1 MFEYLMGGE
10 IFFCVSN
17 WQHFHAFP
25 ATRQM
30 AKWTLHR
37 LWARYQLL
45 VGISALHAN
54 FADVCI
60 IYGLPVRPC
69 DGSTKP
75 LIFLWPSQVALLFPG
90 QGSQYVKMMGTV
102 KDMPAVKEI
111 WDCQLQL
118 PIIQVRNAFVQNHV
132 NVAFL
137 VSIQRHWEFHSLC
150 TTRQFLF

>member
-1 MFEYLMGGE
+1 
-10 IFFCVSN
+10 
-17 WQHFHAFP
+17 
-25 ATRQM
+25 M

-45 VGISALHAN
+45 VGISDHFGIAHK
-54 FADVCI
+54 FCGCMYYIYI
-60 IYGLPVRPC
+60 IYGLPVCPC

-137 VSIQRHWEFHSLC
+137 CISRFNSETLGVSFLMYYPQVSFLI
-150 TTRQFLF
+150 TRGRFTQTVE